1 MKLAKPKFYIR
12 NKPTSHLDIRKCGIC
27 GDVAVVMDHKY
38 EGKWLKACLD
48 CCEKYSTEKTAYFRS
63 LIPKI

>member
-1 MKLAKPKFYIR
+1 MRLSKPKFYIK
-12 NKPTSHLDIRKCGIC
+12 NKSISHLDIRKCEIC
-27 GDVAVVMDHKY
+27 EDIAVVIDHKH

-48 CCEKYSTEKTAYFRS
+48 CCEKNSTKKALYFRS